1 MSVVERKLTDEEETE
16 VEAIRDALRLLPYD
30 AETDAMRSRAFEAL
44 GFLTGTIK
52 GLNSRVEGLTD
63 ALEFENKLGGDKVC

>member
-1 MSVVERKLTDEEETE
+1 MSVVERKLTDEEEAE
-16 VEAIRDALRLLPYD
+16 VDAIRDALRLLPYDD

-52 GLNSRVEGLTD
+52 GLNRRVELLTD
-63 ALEFENKLGGDKVC
+63 DLAFEKKLGGERL

>member
-1 MSVVERKLTDEEETE
+1 MSVVERKLTDEEEAE

-30 AETDAMRSRAFEAL
+30 ADTDAMRSRAFEAL

-52 GLNSRVEGLTD
+52 GLSRRVELLTD
-63 ALEFENKLGGDKVC
+63 DLAFEKKLGGERL

>member
-1 MSVVERKLTDEEETE
+1 MSVVERKLTDEEEAE
-16 VEAIRDALRLLPYD
+16 VDAIRDALRLLQYDD

-52 GLNSRVEGLTD
+52 GLNRRVELLTD
-63 ALEFENKLGGDKVC
+63 DLAFEKKLGGERL